1 MMPAFRGSNCSLK
14 TIIFVFFS
22 ISISLSFI
30 YISLKLGGFILA
42 ALVMLLSLVINSY
55 IIGKFGDNLF
65 KNVDYRIE
73 KAKLNEYQDKEFN
86 FHNK

>member
-1 MMPAFRGSNCSLK
+1 M
-14 TIIFVFFS
+14 
-22 ISISLSFI
+22 
-30 YISLKLGGFILA
+30 A

-73 KAKLNEYQDKEFN
+73 KAKSNVATAHPTAAELRGMTCRRLITQFLFKF
-86 FHNK
+86 